1 MNLQELRMPKSRL
14 AAAAFLCASI
24 GAPAFAVDCAVP
36 GVLCV
41 PEEQADL
48 ATAFRDV
55 PDGGT
60 IDIAPGTYPSPSGG
74 NGFQLGTNKN
84 RSFTVRAR
92 VSGQVTLTG
101 QNARIVVSIRDLNAA
116 RWITFEGLR
125 FVNGRTTAADFAGGV
140 SLRNA
145 RATFFDCEFTG
156 NRAAGGNGGAGLG
169 LYGSAKA
176 LIIDSLFEDNRGVSD
191 GAAIFAQ
198 KGSAAPNNQPSELWI
213 LGSTFRNNCET
224 GAALTDCT
232 SGDGAGGAV
241 LIRNSHARIADSLFE
256 NNTAGYV
263 GGAIYAYGYFAC
275 NAPYCAA
282 PAADLLIV
290 RSRFLANS
298 ANGSN
303 APARTEA
310 GAIHVEDCARARIYQ
325 STFEDNFADWGG
337 ALETYRGRIVVFDSV
352 LRGNRATS
360 TGSAAPQGGT
370 ILAMSGP
377 ATTSPGCASQVLR
390 DWPAAS
396 LHVERSLIEGNSS
409 GVREAQV
416 GGCLVAS
423 GDSSSPVTTDCQTT
437 DVNRCAQVK
446 ILDTALFD
454 CSVGKLAT
462 PDYVYGGGFVLQTAH
477 ATLTDVL
484 VARNRAAGASP
495 LCPQGGGG
503 SIRFYTTAAMT
514 DVLFSGNTSDCQNP
528 DLQNHL
534 STLEATNVRYR
545 TATSTSPADGKLLAL
560 PPKRYDDTALVPAEN
575 WLAWGW
581 SGSAATLDALTLS
594 NNPKNGRQITGTG
607 VHQLDVAGGA
617 AGDAAA
623 SVTAAVTPAT
633 TLSASTVC
641 PTVSTT
647 LSWAVPSGGLLAAF
661 VDQNVAGTSATGSA
675 AVTPAGTTTYRRVAL
690 TVEGGARDEVTVH
703 VGSCPVIFVDGFQ
716 SGGTGAWS
724 LTVP

>member
-1 MNLQELRMPKSRL
+1 MPIPRL
-14 AAAAFLCASI
+14 AVAVLVGLALA
-24 GAPAFAVDCAVP
+24 APALAVDCAVP

-48 ATAFRDV
+48 ATAFREV

-92 VSGQVTLTG
+92 VPGQVTLTG

-125 FVNGRTTAADFAGGV
+125 FVNGRTAASDFAGGV

-145 RATFFDCEFTG
+145 RATFFNCEFTG
-156 NRAAGGNGGAGLG
+156 NRSAGGNGGAGLG
-169 LYGSAKA
+169 LYGSARA
-176 LIIDSLFEDNRGVSD
+176 LVIDSLFEDNRGVTD

-198 KGSAAPNNQPSELWI
+198 QGSAAPNNQPSELWV

-232 SGDGAGGAV
+232 SGNGAGGAI

-256 NNTAGYV
+256 NNVAGYV
-263 GGAIYAYGYFAC
+263 GGAIYAYGHFAC
-275 NAPYCAA
+275 NAPYCPE

-290 RSRFLANS
+290 RSRFHANR
-298 ANGSN
+298 ADGSN

-325 STFEDNFADWGG
+325 SAFENNFADWGG
-337 ALETYRGRIVVFDSV
+337 ALETYRGRIVVVDSV

-360 TGSAAPQGGT
+360 AGAAAAQGGA

-377 ATTSPGCASQVLR
+377 ATGAPGCASQAIR

-396 LHVERSLIEGNSS
+396 LHVERSLIEGDST
-409 GVREAQV
+409 GLHEAQV
-416 GGCLVAS
+416 GGCLVAT
-423 GDSSSPVTTDCQTT
+423 GDSGSTITTACQTSE
-437 DVNRCAQVK
+437 VNRCAQVK
-446 ILDTALFD
+446 ILDSALLD
-454 CSVGKLAT
+454 CSVGKLST
-462 PDYVYGGGFVLQTAH
+462 PDFVYGGGFVLQTAH

-484 VARNRAAGASP
+484 VARNRAAGATP

-514 DVLFSGNTSDCQNP
+514 DVLFSGNSSDCQEP

-534 STLEATNVRYR
+534 ATLAATNVRYR

-581 SGSAATLDALTLS
+581 SGSGATLDGLTLS
-594 NNPKNGRQITGTG
+594 NNPKNGRQITGIG
-607 VHQLDVAGGA
+607 IHALDVAGGS
-617 AGDAAA
+617 AGDATVSVAA
-623 SVTAAVTPAT
+623 AATPAT
-633 TLSASTVC
+633 TLSASTLC
-641 PTVSTT
+641 PAPSTT
-647 LSWAVPSGGLLAAF
+647 LSWDVPSGAVLDAF
-661 VDQNVAGTSATGSA
+661 VDQNVPGSAATGSA
-675 AVTPAGTTTYRRVAL
+675 VVAPAGTTTYRRVAV
-690 TVEGGARDEVTVH
+690 TVQGGARDEVTVH

-724 LTVP
+724 LSVP